1 MGTYYKQIGV
11 YKTKKALLE
20 FLDDTRY
27 DSEILAWPH
36 MRSSRIRVGMK
47 DYSKGIGENA
57 VDVFHNLSPEEFIR
71 LVEDLNEVRQ
81 ISAVEKRRMDFSVA
95 KLGQIVELYKQVQV
109 PKKQIAEMR
118 EMIAQFSDS
127 RNEVFAEAGGK
138 LSEVFERLVQDFSA
152 PIEKGSAQAEKL
164 LADAQKEK
172 ENALKVREVYND
184 IKILNYEKY
193 INPDNPAERRITTF
207 RVAYAANMGFPFI
220 VEIGNGWGEP
230 LVTKNGGVMV
240 KEGSTRIVDSVQVF
254 IQDKHLFPLLR
265 RVQLFLEAMTT
276 QAMQRYYEKVSEPM
290 LQTYDLDE

>member
-36 MRSSRIRVGMK
+36 MRSSRIRIGMK
-47 DYSKGIGENA
+47 DYSKGTGEKA
-57 VDVFHNLSPEEFIR
+57 VDVFYNLSPEEFIR
-71 LVEDLNEVRQ
+71 LVEGLNEVRQ
-81 ISAVEKRRMDFSVA
+81 VSAIEKKRMDFSVA
-95 KLGQIVELYKQVQV
+95 KLGQVVEMYRQVQI
-109 PKKQIAEMR
+109 PEKQIAEMR

-138 LSEVFERLVQDFSA
+138 LFEVFESLVRGFSE
-152 PIEKGSAQAEKL
+152 PVDKGRTQAEKL

-172 ENALKVREVYND
+172 ETAMKVREVYND

-193 INPDNPAERRITTF
+193 INPENPAERRITTF

-220 VEIGNGWGEP
+220 IEIGNGWGEP
-230 LVTKNGGVMV
+230 FL
-240 KEGSTRIVDSVQVF
+240 STRIVDSVQVF

-290 LQTYDLDE
+290 LQTYDLEE

>member
-36 MRSSRIRVGMK
+36 MRSSRIRIGMK
-47 DYSKGIGENA
+47 DYSKGTGEKA
-57 VDVFHNLSPEEFIR
+57 VDVFYNLSPEEFIR
-71 LVEDLNEVRQ
+71 LVESLNEVRQ
-81 ISAVEKRRMDFSVA
+81 VSAIEKKRMDFSVA
-95 KLGQIVELYKQVQV
+95 KLGQVVEMYRQVQI
-109 PKKQIAEMR
+109 PEKQIAEMR

-138 LSEVFERLVQDFSA
+138 LFEVFESLVRGFSE
-152 PIEKGSAQAEKL
+152 PVDKGRTQAEKL

-172 ENALKVREVYND
+172 ETAMKVREVYND

-193 INPDNPAERRITTF
+193 INPENPAERKITTF

-220 VEIGNGWGEP
+220 IEIGNGWGEP
-230 LVTKNGGVMV
+230 FLTKNGGVMV

-290 LQTYDLDE
+290 LQTYDLEE

>member
-27 DSEILAWPH
+27 DSEVLAWPH
-36 MRSSRIRVGMK
+36 MRSSRIRIGMK
-47 DYSKGIGENA
+47 DYSKGTGEKA
-57 VDVFHNLSPEEFIR
+57 VDVFYNLSPEEFIR
-71 LVEDLNEVRQ
+71 LVEGLNDVRQ
-81 ISAVEKRRMDFSVA
+81 VSAIEKKRMDFSIA
-95 KLGQIVELYKQVQV
+95 KLGQVVEMYRQVQM
-109 PKKQIAEMR
+109 PEKQISEMR

-138 LSEVFERLVQDFSA
+138 LSEVFESLVRGFST
-152 PIEKGSAQAEKL
+152 PVDKGRAQAEKL
-164 LADAQKEK
+164 LGDAQKEK
-172 ENALKVREVYND
+172 ETAMKVREVYND

-193 INPDNPAERRITTF
+193 INPENPAERRITTF

-220 VEIGNGWGEP
+220 IEIGNGWGEP
-230 LVTKNGGVMV
+230 FLTKNGGVMV

-254 IQDKHLFPLLR
+254 LQDKHLFPLLR

-290 LQTYDLDE
+290 LQTYDLEE

>member
-57 VDVFHNLSPEEFIR
+57 VDVFYNLSPEEFIR
-71 LVEDLNEVRQ
+71 LVEGLNEVRQ

-109 PKKQIAEMR
+109 PKKKIAEMR

-207 RVAYAANMGFPFI
+207 RVAYIFGMGLKRSKVTNRHIPLILGTASVILSALWVFATENP
-220 VEIGNGWGEP
+220 GNGKEI
-230 LVTKNGGVMV
+230 LAAFFTAVTQGILAAGA
-240 KEGSTRIVDSVQVF
+240 SVYASQLY
-254 IQDKHLFPLLR
+254 IQSKKDK
-265 RVQLFLEAMTT
+265 
-276 QAMQRYYEKVSEPM
+276 
-290 LQTYDLDE
+290 

>member
-27 DSEILAWPH
+27 DSEVLAWPH
-36 MRSSRIRVGMK
+36 MRSSRIRIGMK
-47 DYSKGIGENA
+47 DYSKGTGEKA
-57 VDVFHNLSPEEFIR
+57 VDVFYNLSPEEFIR
-71 LVEDLNEVRQ
+71 LVEGLNDVRQ
-81 ISAVEKRRMDFSVA
+81 VSAIEKKRMDFSIA
-95 KLGQIVELYKQVQV
+95 KLGQVVEMYRQVQM
-109 PKKQIAEMR
+109 PEKQISEMR
-118 EMIAQFSDS
+118 EMIAQFLDS

-138 LSEVFERLVQDFSA
+138 LSEVFESLVRGLSTPVD
-152 PIEKGSAQAEKL
+152 KGRAQAEKL
-164 LADAQKEK
+164 LGDAQKEK
-172 ENALKVREVYND
+172 ETAMKVREVYND

-193 INPDNPAERRITTF
+193 INPENPAERRITTF

-220 VEIGNGWGEP
+220 IEIGNGWGEP
-230 LVTKNGGVMV
+230 FLTKNGGVMV

-254 IQDKHLFPLLR
+254 LQDKHLFPLLR

-290 LQTYDLDE
+290 LQTYDLEE

>member
-36 MRSSRIRVGMK
+36 MRSSRIRIGMK
-47 DYSKGIGENA
+47 DYSKGTGEKA
-57 VDVFHNLSPEEFIR
+57 VDVFYNLSPEEFIR
-71 LVEDLNEVRQ
+71 LVESLNEVRQ
-81 ISAVEKRRMDFSVA
+81 VSAIEKKRMDFSVA
-95 KLGQIVELYKQVQV
+95 KLGQVVEMYRQVQI
-109 PKKQIAEMR
+109 PEKQIAEMR

-138 LSEVFERLVQDFSA
+138 LFEVFESLVRGFSE
-152 PIEKGSAQAEKL
+152 PVDKGRTQAEKL

-172 ENALKVREVYND
+172 ETAMKVREVYND

-193 INPDNPAERRITTF
+193 INPENPAERRITTF

-220 VEIGNGWGEP
+220 IEIGNGWGEP
-230 LVTKNGGVMV
+230 FLTKNGGVMV

-265 RVQLFLEAMTT
+265 RVHLFLEAMTT

-290 LQTYDLDE
+290 LQTYDLEE

>member
-57 VDVFHNLSPEEFIR
+57 VDVFYNLSPEEFIR

-127 RNEVFAEAGGK
+127 RNEVFRRPAASYPK
-138 LSEVFERLVQDFSA
+138 CL
-152 PIEKGSAQAEKL
+152 KGL
-164 LADAQKEK
+164 C
-172 ENALKVREVYND
+172 
-184 IKILNYEKY
+184 
-193 INPDNPAERRITTF
+193 RIF
-207 RVAYAANMGFPFI
+207 QLR
-220 VEIGNGWGEP
+220 
-230 LVTKNGGVMV
+230 
-240 KEGSTRIVDSVQVF
+240 
-254 IQDKHLFPLLR
+254 LR
-265 RVQLFLEAMTT
+265 RAVL
-276 QAMQRYYEKVSEPM
+276 RRKNC
-290 LQTYDLDE
+290 LQTLKRKKKMP

>member
-27 DSEILAWPH
+27 DSEVLAWPH
-36 MRSSRIRVGMK
+36 MRSSRIRIGMK
-47 DYSKGIGENA
+47 DYSKGTGEKA
-57 VDVFHNLSPEEFIR
+57 VDVFYNLSPEEFIR
-71 LVEDLNEVRQ
+71 LVEGLNEVRQ
-81 ISAVEKRRMDFSVA
+81 VSTIEKKRMDFYVA
-95 KLGQIVELYKQVQV
+95 KLGQVVEMYEQVQM
-109 PKKQIAEMR
+109 PEKQIAEMR

-138 LSEVFERLVQDFSA
+138 LSEVFESLVRGFSA
-152 PIEKGSAQAEKL
+152 PLDKGRAQAEKL

-172 ENALKVREVYND
+172 ETVMKVREVYND

-193 INPDNPAERRITTF
+193 INPENPAERRITTF

-220 VEIGNGWGEP
+220 IEIGNGWGEP
-230 LVTKNGGVMV
+230 FLTKNGGVMV

-254 IQDKHLFPLLR
+254 IQDKHLFLLLR

-290 LQTYDLDE
+290 LQTYDLEE

>member
-36 MRSSRIRVGMK
+36 MRSSRIRIGMK
-47 DYSKGIGENA
+47 DYSKGTGEKA
-57 VDVFHNLSPEEFIR
+57 VDVFYNLSPEEFIR
-71 LVEDLNEVRQ
+71 LVEGLNEVRQ
-81 ISAVEKRRMDFSVA
+81 VSAIEKKRMDFSVA
-95 KLGQIVELYKQVQV
+95 KLGQVVEMYRQVQISE
-109 PKKQIAEMR
+109 KQIAEMR

-138 LSEVFERLVQDFSA
+138 LFEVFESLVRGFSE
-152 PIEKGSAQAEKL
+152 PVDKGRTQAEKL

-172 ENALKVREVYND
+172 ETAMKVREVYND

-193 INPDNPAERRITTF
+193 INPENPAERRITTF

-220 VEIGNGWGEP
+220 IEIGNGWGEP
-230 LVTKNGGVMV
+230 FLTKNGGVMV

-265 RVQLFLEAMTT
+265 RVHLFLEAMTT

-290 LQTYDLDE
+290 LQTYDLEE

>member
-27 DSEILAWPH
+27 DSEVLAWPH
-36 MRSSRIRVGMK
+36 MRSSRIRIGMK
-47 DYSKGIGENA
+47 DYSKGTGEKA
-57 VDVFHNLSPEEFIR
+57 VDVFYNLSPEEFIR
-71 LVEDLNEVRQ
+71 LVEGLNDVRQ
-81 ISAVEKRRMDFSVA
+81 VSAIEKKRMDFSVA
-95 KLGQIVELYKQVQV
+95 KLGQVVEMYRQVQM
-109 PKKQIAEMR
+109 PEKQISEMR

-138 LSEVFERLVQDFSA
+138 LSEVFENLVRGFST
-152 PIEKGSAQAEKL
+152 PVDKGRAQAEKL

-172 ENALKVREVYND
+172 ETVMKVREVYND

-193 INPDNPAERRITTF
+193 INPENPAERRITTF

-220 VEIGNGWGEP
+220 IEIGNGWGEP
-230 LVTKNGGVMV
+230 FLTKNGGVMV

-290 LQTYDLDE
+290 LQTYDLEE

>member
-27 DSEILAWPH
+27 DSEVLAWPH
-36 MRSSRIRVGMK
+36 MRSSRIRIGMK
-47 DYSKGIGENA
+47 DYSKGTGEKA
-57 VDVFHNLSPEEFIR
+57 VDVFYNLSPEEFIR
-71 LVEDLNEVRQ
+71 LVEGLNDVRQ
-81 ISAVEKRRMDFSVA
+81 VSAIEKKRMDFSIA
-95 KLGQIVELYKQVQV
+95 KLGQVVEMYRQVQM
-109 PKKQIAEMR
+109 PEKQISEMR

-138 LSEVFERLVQDFSA
+138 LSEVFENLVRGFST
-152 PIEKGSAQAEKL
+152 PVDKGRAQAEKL

-172 ENALKVREVYND
+172 ETVMKVREVYND

-193 INPDNPAERRITTF
+193 INPENPAERRITTF

-220 VEIGNGWGEP
+220 IEIGNGWGEP
-230 LVTKNGGVMV
+230 FLTKNGGVMV

-276 QAMQRYYEKVSEPM
+276 QAMQRYYEKISEPM
-290 LQTYDLDE
+290 LQTYDLEE

>member
-27 DSEILAWPH
+27 DSEVLAWPH
-36 MRSSRIRVGMK
+36 MRSSRIRIGMK
-47 DYSKGIGENA
+47 DYSKGTGEKA
-57 VDVFHNLSPEEFIR
+57 VDVFYNLSPEEFIR
-71 LVEDLNEVRQ
+71 LVEGLNEVRQ
-81 ISAVEKRRMDFSVA
+81 VSTIEKKRMDFSIA
-95 KLGQIVELYKQVQV
+95 KLGQVVEMYRQVQM
-109 PKKQIAEMR
+109 PEKQIAEMR

-138 LSEVFERLVQDFSA
+138 LSEVFENLVRGFST
-152 PIEKGSAQAEKL
+152 PVDKGRTQAEKL

-172 ENALKVREVYND
+172 ETVMKVREVYND

-193 INPDNPAERRITTF
+193 INPENPAERRITTF

-220 VEIGNGWGEP
+220 IEIGNGWGEP
-230 LVTKNGGVMV
+230 FLTKNGGVMV

-290 LQTYDLDE
+290 LQTYDLEE

>member
-27 DSEILAWPH
+27 DSEVLAWPH
-36 MRSSRIRVGMK
+36 MRSSRIRIGMK
-47 DYSKGIGENA
+47 DYSKGTGEKA
-57 VDVFHNLSPEEFIR
+57 VDVFYNLSPEEFIR
-71 LVEDLNEVRQ
+71 LVEGLNDVRQ
-81 ISAVEKRRMDFSVA
+81 VSTIEKKRMDFSVA
-95 KLGQIVELYKQVQV
+95 KLGQVVEMYRQVQM
-109 PKKQIAEMR
+109 PEKQIAEMR

-127 RNEVFAEAGGK
+127 RNEVFAEAGEK
-138 LSEVFERLVQDFSA
+138 LSEVFESLVRGFSA
-152 PIEKGSAQAEKL
+152 PVDKGRAQAEKL

-172 ENALKVREVYND
+172 ETVMKVREVYND

-193 INPDNPAERRITTF
+193 INPENPAERRITTF

-220 VEIGNGWGEP
+220 IEIGNGWGEP
-230 LVTKNGGVMV
+230 FLTKNGGVMV
-240 KEGSTRIVDSVQVF
+240 KEGSTRIVDSVRVF

-290 LQTYDLDE
+290 LQTYDLEE

>member
-27 DSEILAWPH
+27 DSEVLAWPH
-36 MRSSRIRVGMK
+36 MRSSRIRIGMK
-47 DYSKGIGENA
+47 DYSKGTGEKA
-57 VDVFHNLSPEEFIR
+57 VDVFYNLSPEEFIR
-71 LVEDLNEVRQ
+71 LIEGLKEVRQ
-81 ISAVEKRRMDFSVA
+81 VSAIEKKRMDFSVA
-95 KLGQIVELYKQVQV
+95 KLGQVVEMYRQVQM
-109 PKKQIAEMR
+109 PEKQISEMR

-138 LSEVFERLVQDFSA
+138 LSEVFESLVRGFSA
-152 PIEKGSAQAEKL
+152 PVDKGRIQAEKL

-172 ENALKVREVYND
+172 ETAMKVREVYND

-193 INPDNPAERRITTF
+193 INPENPAERRITTF

-220 VEIGNGWGEP
+220 IEIGNGWGEP
-230 LVTKNGGVMV
+230 FLTKNGGVMV

-290 LQTYDLDE
+290 LQTYDLEE

>member
-27 DSEILAWPH
+27 DSEVLAWPH
-36 MRSSRIRVGMK
+36 MRSSRIRIGMK
-47 DYSKGIGENA
+47 DYSKGTGEKA
-57 VDVFHNLSPEEFIR
+57 VDVFYNLSPEEFIR
-71 LVEDLNEVRQ
+71 LVEGLNDVRQ
-81 ISAVEKRRMDFSVA
+81 VSAIEKKRMDFSVA
-95 KLGQIVELYKQVQV
+95 KLGQVVEMYRQVQM
-109 PKKQIAEMR
+109 PEKQISEMR

-138 LSEVFERLVQDFSA
+138 LSEVFENLVRGFST
-152 PIEKGSAQAEKL
+152 PVDKGRTQAEKL

-172 ENALKVREVYND
+172 ETAMKVREVYND

-193 INPDNPAERRITTF
+193 INPENPAERRITTF

-220 VEIGNGWGEP
+220 IEIGNGWGEP
-230 LVTKNGGVMV
+230 FLTKNGGVMV

-290 LQTYDLDE
+290 LQTYDLEE

>member
-27 DSEILAWPH
+27 DSEVLAWPH
-36 MRSSRIRVGMK
+36 MRSSRIRIGMK
-47 DYSKGIGENA
+47 DYSKGTGEKA
-57 VDVFHNLSPEEFIR
+57 VDVFYNLSPEEFIR
-71 LVEDLNEVRQ
+71 LVEGLNEVRQ
-81 ISAVEKRRMDFSVA
+81 VSTIEKKRMDFSIA
-95 KLGQIVELYKQVQV
+95 KLGQVVEMYRQVQM
-109 PKKQIAEMR
+109 PEKQIAEMR

-138 LSEVFERLVQDFSA
+138 LSEVFESLVCGFST
-152 PIEKGSAQAEKL
+152 PVDKGRTQAEKL

-172 ENALKVREVYND
+172 ETAMKVREVYND

-193 INPDNPAERRITTF
+193 INPENPAERRITTF

-220 VEIGNGWGEP
+220 IEIGNGWGEP
-230 LVTKNGGVMV
+230 FLTKNGGVMV

-290 LQTYDLDE
+290 LQTYDLEE

>member
-36 MRSSRIRVGMK
+36 MRSSRIRIGMK
-47 DYSKGIGENA
+47 DYSKGTGEKA
-57 VDVFHNLSPEEFIR
+57 VDVFYNLSPEEFIR
-71 LVEDLNEVRQ
+71 LVEGLNEVRQ
-81 ISAVEKRRMDFSVA
+81 VSAIEKKRMDFSVA
-95 KLGQIVELYKQVQV
+95 KLGQVVEMYRQVQI
-109 PKKQIAEMR
+109 PEKQIAEMR

-138 LSEVFERLVQDFSA
+138 LFEVFESLVRGFSE
-152 PIEKGSAQAEKL
+152 PVDKGRTQAEKL

-172 ENALKVREVYND
+172 ETAMKVREVYND

-193 INPDNPAERRITTF
+193 INPENPAERRITTF

-220 VEIGNGWGEP
+220 IEIGNGWGEP
-230 LVTKNGGVMV
+230 FLTKNGGVMV

-265 RVQLFLEAMTT
+265 RVHLFLEAMTT
-276 QAMQRYYEKVSEPM
+276 QAMRRYYEKVSEPM
-290 LQTYDLDE
+290 LQTYDLEE